1 MNTATTPITSNTT
14 NTAAGAAPAANQI
27 RDQQQATW
35 DRFSSGWK
43 KWDDHVLPWLAPVG
57 AALLDAARLRPDSH
71 VLDVA
76 SGTGEPGLTAAA
88 RAPQG
93 RVWVTDLAEQMLRV
107 AAENAERRGLKN
119 VMTRQCDAGA
129 LPFADEMFDAV
140 TARFGFMFFPDV
152 AGAAR
157 EFARVARP
165 GARVTTAVWG
175 PPAKNK
181 WATLIMDTIGRHVN
195 LPKPPPGSPGLFRC
209 AAPGYMAGVFREA
222 GLRNVTEVEVA
233 TPCQFA
239 DAEEYFTFMNEVA
252 APVVAGMAQADAE
265 GRARIKDEVL
275 RLASAEAAGGALR
288 LEATAL
294 VITGER

>member
-1 MNTATTPITSNTT
+1 MNNASTTSTTTTIVPPTSAAPTAT
-14 NTAAGAAPAANQI
+14 QI

-35 DRFSSGWK
+35 DKFSSGWK

-57 AALLDAARLRPDSH
+57 AALLDAANLRPDSQ

-76 SGTGEPGLTAAA
+76 AGTGEPGLTAAA

-129 LPFADEMFDAV
+129 LPFGDGMFDAV
-140 TARFGFMFFPDV
+140 MARFGFMFFPDV

-175 PPAKNK
+175 APAKNK

-222 GLRNVTEVEVA
+222 GLRNVTEIEVA
-233 TPCQFA
+233 TPCTFT
-239 DAEEYFTFMNEVA
+239 DAEQYFAFMTEVA
-252 APVVAGMAQADAE
+252 APVVAGLAQADAE
-265 GRARIKDEVL
+265 GRQRIKAEVL
-275 RLASAEAAGGALR
+275 RLASAEAQGGTLR

>member
-1 MNTATTPITSNTT
+1 MNTTTTPITANATT
-14 NTAAGAAPAANQI
+14 AVAPAANQI

-35 DRFSSGWK
+35 DKFSSGWK

-57 AALLDAARLRPDSH
+57 TALLDAAGLRADSH

-76 SGTGEPGLTAAA
+76 SGTGEPGLTAAT

-119 VMTRQCDAGA
+119 VMTRQCDASA

-140 TARFGFMFFPDV
+140 MARFGFMFFPDV
-152 AGAAR
+152 AAAAR

-175 PPAKNK
+175 APARNK

-209 AAPGYMAGVFREA
+209 AAPGYMAGIFREA
-222 GLRNVTEVEVA
+222 GLRNVTEVEVV
-233 TPCQFA
+233 TPCTFA
-239 DAEEYFTFMNEVA
+239 DAEQYFAFMTEVA
-252 APVVAGMAQADAE
+252 APVVAGMALADAE
-265 GRARIKDEVL
+265 TRARIKAEVIH
-275 RLASAEAAGGALR
+275 LASAEAAGGALR

>member
-1 MNTATTPITSNTT
+1 MNTATTAPTPNAATS
-14 NTAAGAAPAANQI
+14 ASSAAPAANQI

-35 DRFSSGWK
+35 DKFSAGWK

-57 AALLDAARLRPDSH
+57 AALLDAAQLRPDSH

-129 LPFADEMFDAV
+129 LPFADQMFDAV
-140 TARFGFMFFPDV
+140 MARFGFMFFPDV

-175 PPAKNK
+175 APAKNK

-209 AAPGYMAGVFREA
+209 AAPGYMAGVFRDA
-222 GLRNVTEVEVA
+222 GLGNVTEVEVT
-233 TPCQFA
+233 TPCTFA
-239 DAEEYFTFMNEVA
+239 DAEQYFAFMTEVA
-252 APVVAGMAQADAE
+252 APVVAGMAQTDAE

-275 RLASAEAAGGALR
+275 RLAAAEAAGGPLR

-294 VITGER
+294 IITGER